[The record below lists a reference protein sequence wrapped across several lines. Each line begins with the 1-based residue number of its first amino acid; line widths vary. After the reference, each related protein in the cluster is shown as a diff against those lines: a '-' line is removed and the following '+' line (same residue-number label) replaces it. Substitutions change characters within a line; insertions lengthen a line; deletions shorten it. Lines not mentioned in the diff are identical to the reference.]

1 MAGCCAL
8 RDGWNGRSPTDMT
21 FDGATCLAPHAPR
34 LVLKRERLMNFA
46 LSDEHLAIQE
56 MAMNFAKERLAPH
69 AGAWDENSHFPIDVI
84 RETAALGMA
93 TIYVPSDIGGS
104 GLSRLDGAI
113 IMEALA
119 YGCPS
124 ISAYISIHNMVAWMV
139 GKYGTK
145 TQIDAWMPKLAS
157 MDWLASYCLTEPGAG
172 SDAAAL
178 KTSAK
183 KDGTDYILNGTKQ
196 FISGAGATDFYFVF
210 ARTGGGGADGV
221 SAFVIMKDTPGLSF
235 GSNERKMG
243 WNAQPTRQVI
253 MENCRVPA
261 ANLVGGVEGKGFRFA
276 MSGLD
281 GGRINIGACSLGPAA
296 FAIDKARN
304 YMFERKAFGKNL
316 ADFQALQFKLAD
328 MATNLEA
335 ARLMIYRAADALDRA
350 DPQASMYSAMGKR
363 YATDLGFDIVNEA
376 LQIHGGYGYL
386 RDYGLEKL
394 VRDLRVHQ
402 ILEGTNEIM
411 RVVISRK
418 LLGGNRA

>member
-1 MAGCCAL
+1 
-8 RDGWNGRSPTDMT
+8 
-21 FDGATCLAPHAPR
+21 
-34 LVLKRERLMNFA
+34 MNFA
-46 LSDEHLAIQE
+46 LTEEQTAIQE
-56 MAMNFAKERLAPH
+56 TALAFARERLAPH
-69 AGAWDENSHFPIDVI
+69 ALAWDATAHFPVDVI

-93 TIYVPSDIGGS
+93 TIYVPAEIGGS
-104 GLSRLDGAI
+104 GLSRLDGALI
-113 IMEALA
+113 IEALA

-139 GKYGTK
+139 GKYGTAA
-145 TQIDAWMPKLAS
+145 QIEAWMPKLAS

-178 KTSAK
+178 ASTAK
-183 KDGTDYILNGTKQ
+183 RDGDGYILNGTKQ

-210 ARTGGGGADGV
+210 ARTGGEGADGV
-221 SAFVIMKDTPGLSF
+221 SAFVVMKDTPGLSF
-235 GSNERKMG
+235 GPNEQKMG

-253 MENCRVPA
+253 MENVRVPA
-261 ANLVGGVEGKGFRFA
+261 SALVGGVEGRGFRFA

-281 GGRINIGACSLGPAA
+281 GGRVNIGACSLGAAA
-296 FAIDKARN
+296 FAVDRARD
-304 YMFERKAFGKNL
+304 YMFERKAFGKHL
-316 ADFQALQFKLAD
+316 VDFQVLQFKIAD
-328 MATNLEA
+328 MATSLEA
-335 ARLMIYRAADALDRA
+335 GRMMIYRAADSMDRS

-363 YATDLGFDIVNEA
+363 FATDFGFEIVNEA

-386 RDYGLEKL
+386 KDYGMEKL

-418 LLGGNRA
+418 LLAGNKG

>member
-1 MAGCCAL
+1 
-8 RDGWNGRSPTDMT
+8 
-21 FDGATCLAPHAPR
+21 
-34 LVLKRERLMNFA
+34 MNFA
-46 LSDEHLAIQE
+46 LSDDHVAIQDT
-56 MAMNFAKERLAPH
+56 ALNFAKEQIAPH
-69 AGAWDENSHFPIDVI
+69 AGEWDETAHFPVDVI
-84 RETAALGMA
+84 RQTAGLGMA
-93 TIYVPSDIGGS
+93 TIYVPEDKGGS
-104 GLSRLDGAI
+104 GLSRLDGAL

-119 YGCPS
+119 YGCPA

-139 GKYGTK
+139 GKYGTEAQVK
-145 TQIDAWMPKLAS
+145 AWMPKLAT

-178 KTSAK
+178 KTTARKS
-183 KDGTDYILNGTKQ
+183 GSDYILNGTKQ

-210 ARTGGGGADGV
+210 ARTGGDSADGI

-235 GSNERKMG
+235 GANERKMG

-253 MENCRVPA
+253 MENCRVPV
-261 ANLVGGVEGKGFRFA
+261 ANLVGGVEGKGFKFA

-296 FAIDKARN
+296 FAIDKARD

-363 YATDLGFDIVNEA
+363 FATDLGFEIVNEA

-386 RDYGLEKL
+386 KDYGMEKL

-418 LLGGNRA
+418 LLSGNRA